1 MRDALNATGR
11 PIYFAACEWAVDFP
25 STWMAPVA
33 NSWRTTY
40 DIQNSWECVL
50 PHVDWTNVYASYAG
64 PGHFLDMD
72 ILEVGNGV
80 LTPAEE
86 RAHYSLWVV
95 MKSPL
100 LIGCDL
106 TQPSCVAALPLFLN
120 KELLAV
126 SQDALG
132 VPAQRVAAWGGPQGV
147 PVGKSGTCGKE
158 ELPQNTIIAPC
169 NPADPLQRWEPLPNG
184 TIHQAGTGE
193 CLQLDSGQGG
203 CCSQAWTVWTNNV
216 ASGLCNDPASCCAS
230 RQELWAA
237 TPGGLLVNNASAQC
251 LTVHAG
257 GMHNVGASPCT
268 AALQG
273 LQTWDFRPAT
283 GQYVSSAAP
292 PGALGAYC
300 LARTGD
306 VSGGALEAWAGP
318 LAGGD
323 VVVLLFNRNGPQGA
337 NLTVDFSVLG
347 LKSGS
352 SARVRDILAGKDAG
366 TAVGSVGAVGLAV
379 HDVSVLRLTP
389 L

>member
-1 MRDALNATGR
+1 
-11 PIYFAACEWAVDFP
+11 
-25 STWMAPVA
+25 VA

-106 TQPSCVAALPLFLN
+106 STTPCRAALPLFLN
-120 KELLAV
+120 RDLLGI
-126 SQDALG
+126 SQDPLG
-132 VPAQRVAAWGGPQGV
+132 IPARRLASWGPQGL
-147 PVGKSGTCGKE
+147 PYGKSGTCGKE
-158 ELPQNTIIAPC
+158 ELPQNTVIEPC
-169 NPADPLQRWEPLPNG
+169 SASAPLQRWAPLPNG
-184 TIHQAGTGE
+184 TIQQAATGE

-216 ASGLCNDPASCCAS
+216 ASGLCNDPASCCGN
-230 RQELWAA
+230 RQQLWAA
-237 TPGGLLVNNASAQC
+237 TAGGLLVNNASGQC

-257 GMHNVGASPCT
+257 GFRNVGASPCT
-268 AALQG
+268 MALQG
-273 LQTWDFRPAT
+273 LQTWDFVPGT

-292 PGALGAYC
+292 PGATGRYC
-300 LARTGD
+300 LARTDD
-306 VSGGALEAWAGP
+306 VAGGATEAWGGA

-323 VVVLLFNRNGPQGA
+323 VVVLLFNRNAPAGA
-337 NLTVDFSVLG
+337 NVSISLEALG
-347 LKSGS
+347 LPAGS
-352 SARVRDILAGKDAG
+352 SVRVRDAMAQADAG
-366 TAVGSVGAVGLAV
+366 TATGSVGAVGLAV